1 MISFCLHNNK
11 YQYGSKLH
19 ILPTIILWLLHNS
32 HTKQNKQ
39 TKEKKKKKKKRPV
52 YNQQILQKN
61 GPSTV
66 AEKWKDKKHKYQQG
80 QSGTEVEDQ
89 KSRQERGIKWQPWD
103 SICWQEEDIKY
114 P

>member
-19 ILPTIILWLLHNS
+19 ILPTIISWLLHNS

-39 TKEKKKKKKKRPV
+39 TNKREEEKKEKKRPI
-52 YNQQILQKN
+52 YNEQYCRIFWKN

-89 KSRQERGIKWQPWD
+89 KSR
-103 SICWQEEDIKY
+103 
-114 P
+114 